1 MRHLLNP
8 LDFTVEEIDELL
20 AVAHDIEQNLPSMP
34 MSAMAKNWRPVFMS
48 PVPVHA

>member
-20 AVAHDIEQNLPSMP
+20 ELATDIERHRQIRSCL
-34 MSAMAKNWRPVFMS
+34 
-48 PVPVHA
+48 

>member
-20 AVAHDIEQNLPSMP
+20 ELATDIERHPD
-34 MSAMAKNWRPVFMS
+34 R
-48 PVPVHA
+48 

>member
-20 AVAHDIEQNLPSMP
+20 AKKERELMEV
-34 MSAMAKNWRPVFMS
+34 
-48 PVPVHA
+48 